1 MRQVRQIERRQEPQ
15 PLEAQQVVQHVA
27 AKVDA
32 RWRLAE
38 LKDRNGHRAGLAY
51 ATAVDAL
58 GGAVARNHA
67 RSVGR
72 DFLGGQIEGCRGHD
86 LERQAQPA
94 EGTPRKRGCGGA
106 AGFVASAVSLL
117 VIGTVITIL
126 LAATAT
132 ATAAAAAAAAAAV
145 VIGIQGIGGV
155 GSPGSGARGLEN
167 ERPGLVVVLVLGL
180 VILEESRRHT
190 HPHGVAARHRVPLS
204 TDLHRREYR
213 AVVKIEEDRLQ

>member
-1 MRQVRQIERRQEPQ
+1 VRQVRQIERRQEPQ

-72 DFLGGQIEGCRGHD
+72 DFLDSQIEGCRGHD

-94 EGTPRKRGCGGA
+94 EGTPRKRGCSGA

-117 VIGTVITIL
+117 VIGTVIGTVITIL

-132 ATAAAAAAAAAAV
+132 AAAAAAAV